1 MEGRTPKP
9 WSLPKLVQEMTY
21 ETRTLKMGV
30 CVKGEAL
37 FHESMTEIE
46 IVDEVG
52 GEFLKIS
59 QCPDEGDIQEIHI
72 DPYEWPALRA
82 AIDKMMKECREEKS
96 DD

>member
-1 MEGRTPKP
+1 MK
-9 WSLPKLVQEMTY
+9 Y

-59 QCPDEGDIQEIHI
+59 QCPDEGDIQEIKI
-72 DPYEWPALRA
+72 DPYEWPTLRA
-82 AIDKMMKECREEKS
+82 AIDKMMKECRAERKS
-96 DD
+96 DQ